1 MDYNRSLA
9 YCKPEIAKEWHPTL
23 NGDLKPRDVSFS
35 SHKKVW
41 WKCEKGHEWQTKIN
55 GRSNGLNCPYC
66 SGKRVIVGETDL
78 ATKNPELVK
87 EWHPTLNGDLKPS
100 DVTAGSHKKV
110 WWECEK
116 GHKWQA
122 TIKHRTIAK
131 SGCPYCAGRL
141 PIVGETDLASRR
153 PDLLKEWDYVKN
165 IERPESFT
173 VGSGKKVWWICSNGH
188 SWEMEI
194 TKRTGANYMCPI
206 CSGRKVVKGLNDLLT
221 EYPWVKDEWDYKKNK
236 KNPEEYTSYSNAK
249 VWWKCNAGHSWE
261 TRIHLR
267 TKRNDGCPYC
277 SGRRVIPGENDL
289 VTQGFSVIDEWDYEK
304 NKNNPAEYFAFSND
318 KVWWKCKQGHSWKA
332 IIANRTYNKSGC
344 PYCNGKL
351 PIVGKTDLAY
361 LHPELINEW
370 DYKKNRKTPQQFTAH
385 SKVKIWWICSN
396 NHSWKAAIGERTH
409 GSGCPICRRMQ

>member
-23 NGDLKPRDVSFS
+23 NGDLKPSDVSFS

-78 ATKNPELVK
+78 ATKNPELAK
-87 EWHPTLNGDLKPS
+87 EWHPTLNGDFKPNA
-100 DVTAGSHKKV
+100 VTAGSRKKV

-131 SGCPYCAGRL
+131 SGCPYCAGSL
-141 PIVGETDLASRR
+141 PIVGE
-153 PDLLKEWDYVKN
+153 
-165 IERPESFT
+165 
-173 VGSGKKVWWICSNGH
+173 
-188 SWEMEI
+188 
-194 TKRTGANYMCPI
+194 
-206 CSGRKVVKGLNDLLT
+206 
-221 EYPWVKDEWDYKKNK
+221 
-236 KNPEEYTSYSNAK
+236 
-249 VWWKCNAGHSWE
+249 
-261 TRIHLR
+261 
-267 TKRNDGCPYC
+267 
-277 SGRRVIPGENDL
+277 
-289 VTQGFSVIDEWDYEK
+289 
-304 NKNNPAEYFAFSND
+304 
-318 KVWWKCKQGHSWKA
+318 
-332 IIANRTYNKSGC
+332 
-344 PYCNGKL
+344 
-351 PIVGKTDLAY
+351 TDLAY

-385 SKVKIWWICSN
+385 SGVKIWWICSN
-396 NHSWKAAIGERTH
+396 NHSWKAGIGNRTK